1 MTDTLVSPE
10 VAVDTQGSPSYRIPA
25 GQIFVIGDSHIG
37 LASGADKPVIQWL
50 DRLEKLKPKALYLNG
65 DVFHYLIAVPKFRTE
80 SVTRVLARL
89 REMVQRGIGV
99 HYVEGNRD
107 FFVRGSYVEES
118 ISDVALR
125 YDLTAGD
132 KKYRIVHGDMIN
144 DRDWPYRF
152 WRAFSKN
159 PLMRFG
165 VKLVPGGVARWA
177 ADRVEKKLAR
187 SNFKHKTRL
196 PIELMEAY
204 GRKRAEE
211 GFTHVVFGHFH
222 HKLVLPA
229 GKATVAVLPAWYEK
243 REAMVIAPDT
253 GEFRFVEI

>member
-1 MTDTLVSPE
+1 MDNH
-10 VAVDTQGSPSYRIPA
+10 IPH

-37 LASGADKPVIQWL
+37 LGKGADVPVTEWL
-50 DRLEKLKPKALYLNG
+50 ERLASHRPKALYLNG

-80 SVTRVLARL
+80 STDRVMAKF
-89 REMVQRGIGV
+89 RELVERGIGI

-107 FFVRGSYVEES
+107 FFVRGSYVEEAVTDTS
-118 ISDVALR
+118 TQYAVN
-125 YDLTAGD
+125 AGAR
-132 KKYRIVHGDMIN
+132 KYLIIHGDMIN

-152 WRAFSKN
+152 WRVFSKN
-159 PLMRFG
+159 PVMRFA
-165 VKLVPGGVARWA
+165 VKLVPGRIARKLV
-177 ADRVEKKLAR
+177 DRVEKKLAR

-196 PIELMEAY
+196 PVELMEAF
-204 GRKRAEE
+204 GRRRAGE

-229 GKATVAVLPAWYEK
+229 GEATVAVLPAWYEK
-243 REAMVIAPDT
+243 REAMMIAPDT